1 MADYQMSLKLGNKI
15 IRIPVLPEK
24 LAVKSPG
31 KNETATVLEMGE
43 INIIRKRGL
52 REISWSGLFPLH
64 SAPYVTDRIQLDP
77 MTYINDIQDFR
88 KRKKPGRLSIYGTD
102 LDINMQV
109 GIESFEYY
117 ERAGEVGDI
126 YYSITLKEWKDYSAV
141 SVSLPSVASSAPKT
155 APKAREG
162 TPPEQKTH
170 TVVAGDC
177 LWAIAQKYYGDGS
190 RYPELYAK
198 NKAIIDAKNKGTGN
212 PRMTIY
218 PHQKLIL

>member
-64 SAPYVTDRIQLDP
+64 AAPYVTDRIQLDP

-141 SVSLPSVASSAPKT
+141 SVRSRLRRPPRRKPRRKRGREPRPSKRRIPLSQV
-155 APKAREG
+155 
-162 TPPEQKTH
+162 
-170 TVVAGDC
+170 
-177 LWAIAQKYYGDGS
+177 IAFG
-190 RYPELYAK
+190 P
-198 NKAIIDAKNKGTGN
+198 
-212 PRMTIY
+212 
-218 PHQKLIL
+218 